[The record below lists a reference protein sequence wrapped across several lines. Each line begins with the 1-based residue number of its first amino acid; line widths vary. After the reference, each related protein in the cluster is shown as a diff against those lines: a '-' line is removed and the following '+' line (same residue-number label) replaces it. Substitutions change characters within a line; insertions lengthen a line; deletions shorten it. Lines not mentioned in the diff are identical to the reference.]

1 MISIIIPTLNEE
13 ENIVRLI
20 DKIFKIPLNIRIII
34 IDDSKKPFPK
44 LDKIKKVDYVYRGK
58 KLGRGSAVILG
69 IKKALLNKKNRL
81 IIEMD
86 ADFSHRTEE
95 IKPNV
100 NHLLKKKINFL
111 IASRYLKK
119 SKIVNWPISRHL
131 LSKIS
136 NLLARVLLG
145 VPIKDY
151 TNGFRFY
158 DRKAAKHIVSKCSK
172 SNSKGF
178 ILLSE
183 IAVELYINKFKINER
198 PTIFINRIRGESKAD
213 IMEIFNAFCGL
224 LKLFVKYK
232 LL

>member
-1 MISIIIPTLNEE
+1 M
-13 ENIVRLI
+13 
-20 DKIFKIPLNIRIII
+20 
-34 IDDSKKPFPK
+34 
-44 LDKIKKVDYVYRGK
+44 
-58 KLGRGSAVILG
+58 
-69 IKKALLNKKNRL
+69 
-81 IIEMD
+81 
-86 ADFSHRTEE
+86 
-95 IKPNV
+95 
-100 NHLLKKKINFL
+100 
-111 IASRYLKK
+111 
-119 SKIVNWPISRHL
+119 

-158 DRKAAKHIVSKCSK
+158 DRKAAKHIVNKCSK

-183 IAVELYINKFKINER
+183 IAVELYINKFRINER

-213 IMEIFNAFCGL
+213 IMEIFNAFYGL